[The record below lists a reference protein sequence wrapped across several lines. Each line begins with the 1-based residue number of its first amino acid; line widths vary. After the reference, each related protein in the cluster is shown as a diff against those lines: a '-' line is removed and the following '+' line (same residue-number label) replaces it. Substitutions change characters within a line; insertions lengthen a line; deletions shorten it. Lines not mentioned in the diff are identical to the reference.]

1 MLLMMSMAPL
11 FDHIRSKQVMSVTNL
26 RKIFTTLGML
36 VPASCMLSLNFLDGN
51 NVIGFIILLTLCM
64 SGHHFAGTGGYYLS
78 HSDLAGPFSGTLF
91 GITNTMAQIP
101 GFANALIVAYL
112 TPNVRINRVLL
123 CQKKIDPHFHAA
135 HSRSFGVLLAQ
146 IWLRFWN

>member
-11 FDHIRSKQVMSVTNL
+11 FDHIRGKQVISVTNL

-112 TPNVRINRVLL
+112 TPNVSTNYKL
-123 CQKKIDPHFHAA
+123 
-135 HSRSFGVLLAQ
+135 S
-146 IWLRFWN
+146 